1 MTKTYTVRAMP
12 DEAYRNTPLR
22 AIRYQQLRC
31 PECGSIGDRVVLVG
45 QAQWEAPQK
54 ETASEWIARKGNP
67 QAKLAGFAFKRR

>member
-1 MTKTYTVRAMP
+1 MGGKAAERCPRCGSRVPVTKTYTVRAMP

-45 QAQWEAPQK
+45 EANWEEKAPDTGA
-54 ETASEWIARKGNP
+54 ETV
-67 QAKLAGFAFKRR
+67 